1 MTKAIDVAKYI
12 LCIANTNGDLI
23 TNLKLQK
30 LLYYA
35 QAWYMVNFDGK
46 KLFDDD
52 IEAWQFG
59 PVIKSIYNLF
69 KDFGRKPIIL
79 SDAECSDYDLTE
91 TQKSYLAEFCETF
104 LRYSIPPDQSHA
116 TINTSDS
123 NMFVTSSSLSPST
136 YLTLPILKS
145 SLALVIS
152 LIDHQ
157 NCLLQYQKV
166 TFATNQNKHYVNLS
180 S

>member
-35 QAWYMVNFDGK
+35 QAWYMVNFDGQ

-69 KDFGRKPIIL
+69 KDFGREPILL
-79 SDAECSDYDLTE
+79 SDEECNDYNLSE

-104 LRYSIPPDQSHA
+104 LRYSA
-116 TINTSDS
+116 TELVGMTHNEKKKKKAYEQANNTVIDTDLMFELNIIKILCLQQEKDIINITLCFLSVITSKLIS
-123 NMFVTSSSLSPST
+123 I
-136 YLTLPILKS
+136 IL
-145 SLALVIS
+145 
-152 LIDHQ
+152 
-157 NCLLQYQKV
+157 
-166 TFATNQNKHYVNLS
+166 
-180 S
+180 